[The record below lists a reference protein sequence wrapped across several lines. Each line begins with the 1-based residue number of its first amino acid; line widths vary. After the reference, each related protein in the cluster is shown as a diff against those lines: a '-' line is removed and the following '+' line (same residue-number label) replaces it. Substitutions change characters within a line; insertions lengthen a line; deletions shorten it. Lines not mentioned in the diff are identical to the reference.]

1 MSWNESG
8 GPRDGGP
15 RNPWERKRDGGP
27 VDLDSL
33 VRDLQRKLRQW
44 FGQRGGGTGPGG
56 SGERTPPSAARFG
69 LVGLGLVLVWLA
81 TGFYQVGAAERVI
94 ITRFG
99 RFTGISAPGGV
110 QWHWPWPIEAKQ
122 VVNTQEVQSYTEH
135 TRMLTQDEALVEIN
149 AAVQYRRSDP
159 YAFTFK
165 VVEPDETLAFVAE
178 SAIREV
184 MGQHPLEYV
193 LERGRQDI
201 SLKTKALIQ
210 RTLDSY
216 QTGLEILSVNL
227 QDVGVPEQVSSSQ
240 KDAIKA
246 REDKD
251 RARVEAETY
260 ANEILPKARGTASQ
274 KLLDAEAYKTQVLA
288 QADGESARF
297 DALLTSYTKAPQVT
311 RERLYLETV
320 ETVLKRTPKVL
331 VDTKGSGSM
340 LYLPLDKLAE
350 ARAQAAAAKAQAAT
364 PVTVPEVTVTAPSG
378 DAAGDGRA
386 RGSR

>member
-1 MSWNESG
+1 MAWNESG

-27 VDLDSL
+27 PDLDSL
-33 VRDLQRKLRQW
+33 VRDLNRRLRAW
-44 FGQRGGGTGPGG
+44 FGGLVGGG
-56 SGERTPPSAARFG
+56 SGGGSGQPAMPSAASWVLG
-69 LVGLGLVLVWLA
+69 GLVLVAVWLA
-81 TGFYQVGAAERVI
+81 TGFYQVGAAERVV

-99 RFTGISAPGGV
+99 RFAGISAPGGV
-110 QWHWPWPIEAKQ
+110 QWHWPWPIEATQ
-122 VVNTQEVQSYTEH
+122 VINTQEVVSYSEH

-159 YAFTFK
+159 YAYTFK
-165 VVEPDETLAFVAE
+165 MVDPDPTLAMVAE

-216 QTGLEILSVNL
+216 QTGLEVLSVNL

-274 KLLDAEAYKTQVLA
+274 KLLDAEAYKTQALA
-288 QADGESARF
+288 QAEGESARF
-297 DALLTSYTKAPQVT
+297 DALLAAYTKAPQVT
-311 RERLYLETV
+311 RQRLYLETV
-320 ETVLKRTPKVL
+320 ESVLRRTPKVL
-331 VDTKGSGSM
+331 VDTKGNGSV
-340 LYLPLDKLAE
+340 LYLPLDKLVE
-350 ARAQAAAAKAQAAT
+350 ARAAAAPKPAPAST
-364 PVTVPEVTVTAPSG
+364 LPEVTVTAPATEPVN
-378 DAAGDGRA
+378 DART
-386 RGSR
+386 RVSR